1 MSLKPFIKA
10 SHSNNSSLIEL
21 LYHFLPLWILT
32 LKLLLIYQNKRRLG
46 NQLTFLLRIQLWTKK
61 SMKYLKRRKLAQL
74 CLTMAFKWRI
84 EQIITTILYP
94 ISKQNVLKFSIRK
107 GQETLLKRQPFSL
120 EIKLQ
125 LPSLKE
131 RTLCKALK
139 RSLNRDSRAQ
149 FHKIL

>member
-1 MSLKPFIKA
+1 
-10 SHSNNSSLIEL
+10 
-21 LYHFLPLWILT
+21 
-32 LKLLLIYQNKRRLG
+32 
-46 NQLTFLLRIQLWTKK
+46 LRIQLWTKK